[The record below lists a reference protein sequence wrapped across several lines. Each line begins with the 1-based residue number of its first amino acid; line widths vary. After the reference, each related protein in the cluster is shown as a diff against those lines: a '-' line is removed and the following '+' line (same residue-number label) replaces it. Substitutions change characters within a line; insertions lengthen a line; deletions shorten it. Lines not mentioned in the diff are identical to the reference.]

1 MTAPVATGETMRQP
15 RLFRYA
21 VPASLVALAAVGLA
35 LHRAQSPLHFLLLAG
50 ASLLLVALAASDA
63 ATMLLPNRLMY
74 PGIAAALLLAGAWP
88 DHSIASALIGGAAGG
103 AIMLALFL
111 VVPGFGVGDVKLC
124 VLIGLLAGWPHI
136 LTAIIAGIF
145 CSGFVALAGIIG
157 GRLRLRSSMPYG
169 PGLVAGA
176 LYALLLLR

>member
-1 MTAPVATGETMRQP
+1 MTAAAATARTAQQQ
-15 RLFRYA
+15 RLLRSA
-21 VPASLVALAAVGLA
+21 IPAALVAFCAVGLA

-50 ASLLLVALAASDA
+50 ASLLLVTLAAADA

-88 DHSIASALIGGAAGG
+88 DHNLASALIGGAAGG

-111 VVPGFGVGDVKLC
+111 VVPGFGAGDVKLC
-124 VLIGLLAGWPHI
+124 LLIGLLAGWPHV
-136 LTAIIAGIF
+136 LSAIAVGIF
-145 CSGFVALAGIIG
+145 CSGLVALAGIVS

-176 LYALLLLR
+176 LYVLLLLR

>member
-1 MTAPVATGETMRQP
+1 MTT
-15 RLFRYA
+15 
-21 VPASLVALAAVGLA
+21 PASTVTTVAQARPARYVIPATLVGLAAIGLA

-74 PGIAAALLLAGAWP
+74 PSLAAALLLAGAWP
-88 DHSIASALIGGAAGG
+88 DHGAASALIGGAAGG
-103 AIMLALFL
+103 AIMLALFMA
-111 VVPGFGVGDVKLC
+111 VPGFGAGDVKLC
-124 VLIGLLAGWPHI
+124 ALIGLLAGWPHI

-145 CSGFVALAGIIG
+145 FSGVVALAGIIS

-176 LYALLLLR
+176 LYVLLLLR